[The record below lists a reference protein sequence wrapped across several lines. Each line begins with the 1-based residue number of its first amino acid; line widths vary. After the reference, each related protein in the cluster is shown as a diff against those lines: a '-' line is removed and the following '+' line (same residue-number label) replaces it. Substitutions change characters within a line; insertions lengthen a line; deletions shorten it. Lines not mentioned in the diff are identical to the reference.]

1 MIYAKRIV
9 PGRNRFYSGY
19 FQNTPNIKTFFSY
32 AGPISKQDFWKVKK
46 ILAPKSISIPHCIL
60 DGMGNEL
67 SDPGNIRNQFQAE
80 FLHRLRQREP
90 KEHIKCHET
99 LQNDLCML
107 RIENC
112 RIVESNDFSKSE
124 LESVIRSLKNGKS
137 RDTVGFI
144 REIFKQG
151 GRFLLLS
158 VLEMMNC
165 IRRHKVF
172 PMDWKKMS
180 LQTTLK
186 KQNGSMTTLNNYRG
200 IFVVPILSLIFEKL
214 LKNRVTLCLEQNMTP
229 FQTGGGGGGVKG
241 KGITDNLFTL
251 WRGY

>member
-1 MIYAKRIV
+1 MSKSLCNKEIRDLIQKRKMLKHKNKGSKNLTKKLRKIDKKIDKEIALFNNKRLTERI
-9 PGRNRFYSGY
+9 G
-19 FQNTPNIKTFFSY
+19 
-32 AGPISKQDFWKVKK
+32 AGPISKQDFWKIKK
-46 ILAPKSISIPHCIL
+46 ILAPKSVSIPHGIL
-60 DGMGNEL
+60 DGMRNEI
-67 SDPGNIRNQFQAE
+67 SDLENIRNQFQTE
-80 FLHRLRQREP
+80 FLYRLRQREP

-112 RIVESNDFSKSE
+112 RKVESNGFSESE

-158 VLEMMNC
+158 VLETMNC
-165 IRRHKVF
+165 IKRHKVLTMV
-172 PMDWKKMS
+172 PMDSKKMS
-180 LQTTLK
+180 LLTILK
-186 KQNGSMTTLNNYRG
+186 KQNGSMKTNYRG

-214 LKNRVTLCLEQNMTP
+214 LKIELHPVLNKT
-229 FQTGGGGGGVKG
+229 
-241 KGITDNLFTL
+241 
-251 WRGY
+251 